1 VSQKLTDEQWDS
13 LRYEIAQKVL
23 LITGDAAHNQPSDFY
38 ATQAVAIADAIIKRF
53 KEVQS

>member
-1 VSQKLTDEQWDS
+1 MKLTDEQWDS

-23 LITGDAAHNQPSDFY
+23 LIVCDSTHRQPSDFY
-38 ATQAVAIADAIIKRF
+38 AAQAVAIADAIIKRF